1 MLVICSILTSHLEE
15 ELDVARPD
23 LKTLEVLL
31 AEFFVNILDKIN
43 LVAIPV
49 NVNQLKVYLFAIV
62 DIKGTLDNILK
73 LLSCAKLALQVHE
86 CDPQV

>member
-62 DIKGTLDNILK
+62 NIKGTLDNILK
-73 LLSCAKLALQVHE
+73 LLGCAKLALQVHE